1 MDKGGKGFSLPKSSL
16 KSTKNGKD
24 DSSTKPK
31 GTRKVQFN
39 NEGTPEQIFDFS
51 STSNGKSGASAD
63 KGGKGSTKMNGKAS
77 KSKETQPLELRIDP
91 ELLKNAKC
99 IMDCEAAEIL
109 QGVQDQMILLSR
121 DPTIKL
127 PVSFDRGMMHAQA
140 NARYSNP
147 KSVRRVLEYPSH
159 DPEKAW
165 RPGRR
170 GITLQ
175 LFPVGSLILQS
186 MGRHSALNL
195 LFYITWLQI
204 SVIANVCPES
214 AEEVFALVP
223 SLKVLDELGAFC
235 GKKKTTK
242 KRGGMGICS
251 DLHCVLQL
259 YVRSVILSVA
269 VYVHIPNHG
278 PGTSSVF
285 CL

>member
-1 MDKGGKGFSLPKSSL
+1 MHLVFRATEGTSATYAMDKGGKGFSLPKSSL

-147 KSVRRVLEYPSH
+147 KS
-159 DPEKAW
+159 
-165 RPGRR
+165 
-170 GITLQ
+170 
-175 LFPVGSLILQS
+175 

-223 SLKVLDELGAFC
+223 SLKV
-235 GKKKTTK
+235 
-242 KRGGMGICS
+242 
-251 DLHCVLQL
+251 
-259 YVRSVILSVA
+259 
-269 VYVHIPNHG
+269 
-278 PGTSSVF
+278 
-285 CL
+285 

>member
-1 MDKGGKGFSLPKSSL
+1 MHLVFRATEGTSATYAMDKGGKGFSLPKSSL

-147 KSVRRVLEYPSH
+147 KSVRRVLE
-159 DPEKAW
+159 
-165 RPGRR
+165 
-170 GITLQ
+170 TLK
-175 LFPVGSLILQS
+175 
-186 MGRHSALNL
+186 RHGV
-195 LFYITWLQI
+195 QEGEI

-223 SLKVLDELGAFC
+223 SLKSKRSTLKEPLEVALDVLAKLR
-235 GKKKTTK
+235 K
-242 KRGGMGICS
+242 S
-251 DLHCVLQL
+251 D
-259 YVRSVILSVA
+259 
-269 VYVHIPNHG
+269 
-278 PGTSSVF
+278 
-285 CL
+285 

>member
-1 MDKGGKGFSLPKSSL
+1 MHLVFRATEGTSATYAMDKGGKGFSLPKSSL

-99 IMDCEAAEIL
+99 LMDCEAAEIL

-147 KSVRRVLEYPSH
+147 KSVRRVLE
-159 DPEKAW
+159 
-165 RPGRR
+165 
-170 GITLQ
+170 TLK
-175 LFPVGSLILQS
+175 
-186 MGRHSALNL
+186 RHGV
-195 LFYITWLQI
+195 QEGEI

-223 SLKVLDELGAFC
+223 SLKSKRSTLKEPLEVALDVLAKLR
-235 GKKKTTK
+235 K
-242 KRGGMGICS
+242 S
-251 DLHCVLQL
+251 D
-259 YVRSVILSVA
+259 
-269 VYVHIPNHG
+269 
-278 PGTSSVF
+278 
-285 CL
+285 

>member
-24 DSSTKPK
+24 DSTTKPK

-147 KSVRRVLEYPSH
+147 KSVRRVLE
-159 DPEKAW
+159 
-165 RPGRR
+165 
-170 GITLQ
+170 TLK
-175 LFPVGSLILQS
+175 
-186 MGRHSALNL
+186 RHGV
-195 LFYITWLQI
+195 QEGEI

-223 SLKVLDELGAFC
+223 SLKSKRSTLKEPLEVALDVLAKLR
-235 GKKKTTK
+235 K
-242 KRGGMGICS
+242 S
-251 DLHCVLQL
+251 D
-259 YVRSVILSVA
+259 
-269 VYVHIPNHG
+269 
-278 PGTSSVF
+278 
-285 CL
+285 